1 MERKNYSVNKITRFI
16 LPFII
21 PDKTLLSEEFGFI
34 NAYTR
39 TILNKTTI
47 MLVFK
52 YDLTNHYVL
61 HEVLEALDNFKGT
74 YFQNISYEIFE
85 LSIPEKELSTVSF
98 ILDNN
103 VYGLLSENK
112 LKIINFWK
120 DFSLSHLNELLK
132 DMLELDVLN
141 INGIRQEIYEITKGI
156 D

>member
-1 MERKNYSVNKITRFI
+1 MELKNYSVNKITRFI

-112 LKIINFWK
+112 LKIINGYY
-120 DFSLSHLNELLK
+120 
-132 DMLELDVLN
+132 ML
-141 INGIRQEIYEITKGI
+141 
-156 D
+156 

>member
-1 MERKNYSVNKITRFI
+1 
-16 LPFII
+16 
-21 PDKTLLSEEFGFI
+21 
-34 NAYTR
+34 
-39 TILNKTTI
+39 